1 MKKLLGILLLAFIT
15 TVGFSGAVA
24 AADLFSPSATGGSVI
39 GSGNSLN
46 VNTNLNRVDVGNRGL
61 FRGDDRFRDDFRRDD
76 RFRDDFRRFDR
87 DDRFKDDFRR
97 DNDGRRILIIHR
109 DGRTI
114 IIVLNNRRHH
124 RHHHHH
130 GFIL

>member
-15 TVGFSGAVA
+15 TVGFSGALA
-24 AADLFSPSATGGSVI
+24 AAPLGSESNAQVI
-39 GSGNSLN
+39 NSGNSLN
-46 VNTNLNRVDVGNRGL
+46 VNTNVNRVDVRNRGL
-61 FRGDDRFRDDFRRDD
+61 FRDDFRRFDRDD

-87 DDRFKDDFRR
+87 DNLFRDDFRR
-97 DNDGRRILIIHR
+97 FDDGRRILIIHR
-109 DGRTI
+109 DGKTI

-124 RHHHHH
+124 RHHH